1 MEIVRLSTFDRSA
14 KKAKIA
20 ENEIA
25 ALIDT
30 LAADPEA
37 GAVIQGT
44 GGLRKVRF
52 AAGGKG
58 KSGGARAIYVVKQ
71 TAGRLFLIAASR
83 KARQADLTPEQ
94 RKLFAKLA
102 EALE

>member
-14 KKAKIA
+14 KKANIA
-20 ENEIA
+20 ESEIA

-30 LAADPEA
+30 LFENAEA
-37 GAVIQGT
+37 GAVIRGT
-44 GGLRKVRF
+44 GGLRKIRF

-71 TAGRLFLIAASR
+71 TAGRLFLIAAYR
-83 KARQADLTPEQ
+83 KARREDLTPEQ
-94 RKLFAKLA
+94 RKMFAKLA
-102 EALE
+102 QALE